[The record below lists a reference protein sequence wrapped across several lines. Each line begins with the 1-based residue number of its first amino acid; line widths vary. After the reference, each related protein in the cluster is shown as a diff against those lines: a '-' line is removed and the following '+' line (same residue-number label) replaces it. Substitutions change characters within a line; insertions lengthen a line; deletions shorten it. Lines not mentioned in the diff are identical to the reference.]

1 MGGKSRDDAMGNAS
15 PVSSCCLARRNAVS
29 QIYLSTQKMTFRPGI
44 QDQIL
49 IPFPQ
54 KKHSTVFATRLNENY
69 KIYSIYRTVHYLTSF
84 FKSFGSYM

>member
-15 PVSSCCLARRNAVS
+15 TVSSCCLKRRNAVS
-29 QIYLSTQKMTFRPGI
+29 QIYLLTQKMTFTPGI

-54 KKHSTVFATRLNENY
+54 KKHSTVFAARLNGNY
-69 KIYSIYRTVHYLTSF
+69 KIYSIYRTLFYII
-84 FKSFGSYM
+84 FKSFGSCM